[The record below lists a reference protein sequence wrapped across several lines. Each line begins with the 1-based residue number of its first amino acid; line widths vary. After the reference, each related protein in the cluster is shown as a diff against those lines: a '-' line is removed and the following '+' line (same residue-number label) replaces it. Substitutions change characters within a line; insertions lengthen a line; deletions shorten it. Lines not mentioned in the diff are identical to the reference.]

1 MRSIRGESVIDDFR
15 LWRVV
20 ELCFDV
26 AIAQDAVDFGYVQV
40 AIFDGDAVG
49 VVQAAGEDDD
59 ALCFVVAVFVAQCV
73 HAATGAGADEQ
84 GSARAETH

>member
-1 MRSIRGESVIDDFR
+1 MRSIRGKSVVDDFR

-40 AIFDGDAVG
+40 AVLEGDAVG
-49 VVQAAGEDDD
+49 VVHAAGEEDDSF
-59 ALCFVVAVFVAQCV
+59 CFVVAIFVA
-73 HAATGAGADEQ
+73 
-84 GSARAETH
+84 